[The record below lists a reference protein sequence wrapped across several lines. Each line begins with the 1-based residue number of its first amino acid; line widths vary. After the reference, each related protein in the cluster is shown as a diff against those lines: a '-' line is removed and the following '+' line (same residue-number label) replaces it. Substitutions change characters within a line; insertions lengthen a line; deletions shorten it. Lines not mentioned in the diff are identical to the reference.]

1 MKSFNNV
8 WRAAEWARATEKKF
22 YGDWSKETRQL
33 LADGDALAAY
43 KRRAFELYRLGG
55 LTQRE
60 VADELGIST
69 TLVNFMIRDAL
80 TCCRDALGLG
90 LLQD

>member
-1 MKSFNNV
+1 MVS
-8 WRAAEWARATEKKF
+8 
-22 YGDWSKETRQL
+22 
-33 LADGDALAAY
+33 DALATLPERT
-43 KRRAFELYRLGG
+43 RRAFELYRLGG

-69 TLVNFMIRDAL
+69 ALVNFMIRDAL

-90 LLQD
+90 LAQE